1 MQKRTLLSFAVMFGL
16 GVAWVLYGYW
26 LFLAAGAL
34 WLLMRWRGKPP
45 GAAGEKW
52 RRRAVLLMCVCFF
65 LGALHAAE
73 RTAVREARQNAL
85 SAADTLTGCGEIVK
99 KEIRQD
105 RIIYHLNGVKLDNRQ
120 RSIGSVLLYL
130 DSDNKSQEKEFQIAD
145 TVSFAGEPVAFRR
158 AGNEGSYDEASYYG
172 SLGYTGKIYADTVTL
187 EKRAAAPWKEALYQ
201 LRCRWQSLYLET
213 LPGEEGGVLSSIA
226 LGDKSELLQEVK
238 SLYQASGIAH
248 ILAVSGLHVS
258 VVGMFLYRL
267 MRRWGIGFG
276 LGGLISGSLVFLFAQ
291 LCGMGVSVLRAA
303 GMWWTGLSFLMR
315 AGVIQPA
322 NQMAETA
329 YQAKTA
335 VEAAGTLPPDRLP
348 AGCRY
353 LLLGPEGQTLST
365 NLTGSRLEAARERR
379 SKAGPFSPYRLRL
392 LEVPQTDGSVYRFQY
407 DYAVHYTDP
416 ALDEAL
422 PDFQICWLLAG
433 AGTVA
438 LIVLFTTRRT
448 GRLLRADAALLAA
461 AAAQIAAR
469 DLEGPPFGGA
479 QVREYEQALATM
491 QELRQE
497 LAASLAAQWE
507 ADRRRD
513 QLLTRLTHQL
523 KTPLA
528 AVLASAELLAEEDLT
543 PAQQEKAQTI
553 LRRAGEMQQT
563 AARLRAMTLGARR
576 KAGD

>member
-1 MQKRTLLSFAVMFGL
+1 METVKKRPSLRRVLAGYLVLTGGL
-16 GVAWVLYGYW
+16 CL
-26 LFLAAGAL
+26 LAA
-34 WLLMRWRGKPP
+34 
-45 GAAGEKW
+45 
-52 RRRAVLLMCVCFF
+52 VL
-65 LGALHAAE
+65 
-73 RTAVREARQNAL
+73 
-85 SAADTLTGCGEIVK
+85 
-99 KEIRQD
+99 
-105 RIIYHLNGVKLDNRQ
+105 
-120 RSIGSVLLYL
+120 
-130 DSDNKSQEKEFQIAD
+130 
-145 TVSFAGEPVAFRR
+145 
-158 AGNEGSYDEASYYG
+158 
-172 SLGYTGKIYADTVTL
+172 
-187 EKRAAAPWKEALYQ
+187 
-201 LRCRWQSLYLET
+201 
-213 LPGEEGGVLSSIA
+213 
-226 LGDKSELLQEVK
+226 
-238 SLYQASGIAH
+238 
-248 ILAVSGLHVS
+248 
-258 VVGMFLYRL
+258 
-267 MRRWGIGFG
+267 
-276 LGGLISGSLVFLFAQ
+276 
-291 LCGMGVSVLRAA
+291 
-303 GMWWTGLSFLMR
+303 WWTGLSFLMR

-433 AGTVA
+433 VGTVA

-576 KAGD
+576 KAWY